1 MLDANTLI
9 GQKIGRYLVEEHI
22 AQGGMANVYRAT
34 DTDLDRQVALK
45 IMLPELARDKQFVDR
60 FRREAQAVARL
71 NHPNIVTI
79 FDASLDPQPHLVMPY
94 VGSHNLRREMVVGWQ
109 KRRIDWQHVVGVALQ
124 ISEALAHVHKH
135 ARAIHGDL
143 KPENVLVC
151 HVGLPEQEV
160 VLTDFGLAQL
170 LTRPTGE
177 IGGTPAYLSPEQV
190 LGEPI
195 DGRSDL
201 YALGVIMY
209 EWLANGRLPIPA
221 RSLEDARRLHPSH
234 QPTELDGPINNELKA
249 IIMKLLAKEPPN
261 RYKDAATVHQAL
273 QGLYKPPSARKSFPS
288 PQPNGSSEISLPA
301 HKPAGNFLA
310 ISEYLPLYQPLTP
323 KQSQFIIGSDP
334 IACDLT
340 LAGDDVAAKHARLRK
355 VDLEWHIE
363 PLGQQIIYVD
373 DQAISKEAVPLTPDK
388 KVKIGSHFLQ
398 LHLDE
403 NETSGIYRPF
413 YLSPTHM
420 VADPGD
426 TATAE
431 VVIRN
436 GGQYRAYYHIALSG
450 VAETAVSWFNI
461 PNDGIPLGANESGTL
476 HIQATVPP
484 NAEKGIYPFKVQLKP
499 LASNE
504 PEREIEGQLDVNT
517 ADKFSITIQPTVLAP
532 QQKSW
537 ITITNEGNREQA
549 FHLTLSDEEEELYF
563 KIIDQPE
570 VKAPRPGQTAV
581 SRSAKSSSATPSSAT
596 LSNLPTIPPILR
608 RIPYISTL
616 LRTLSNNPLSRWLRQ
631 LRQGTRQVQGL
642 ANQLPQRTEATTT
655 EATTTPQPAQTV
667 DPQLTGWKGKI
678 QHHLPNVPAK
688 GKIEVGFMVESRR
701 RPWISRADKE
711 HAFTIGVVAS
721 HAEPASQFRAA
732 TLVVP
737 PQVSSRSV
745 MIVTILLFLLAA
757 ILLTSQGIT
766 RRNSY
771 LPIRE
776 AALTWAAEDMDDDT
790 TPNAAEVVART
801 DPRVKVTVTSTA
813 VSTATTPVPPAAV
826 TTPAPDGTTTA
837 VSPTPVLQLTSEG
850 TYDGYLQAFPVA
862 ITTTHD
868 GETLI
873 VGDDAAN
880 GIIRAIISFDTSAI
894 TPATTDLTGVS
905 LFLWLVPPDAEA
917 EVAPTTAP
925 GAVLAKLGSY
935 LNVDM
940 APGGFGFVP
949 DLEPRDFNAPVAPP
963 NLQIVRQAR
972 NFPNQSGQIRLN
984 FSDNAPVVLD
994 AIKNH
999 DVVQFRLYLELPTNE
1014 NEQAEQLH
1022 FFSGEAAD
1030 EEKRPFLQFT
1040 YGN

>member
-1 MLDANTLI
+1 MTLQN
-9 GQKIGRYLVEEHI
+9 GTLFAKRYRIKETSI
-22 AQGGMANVYRAT
+22 QPGGTGYVYRVH
-34 DTDLDRQVALK
+34 DEHLDRIVALK
-45 IMLPELARDKQFVDR
+45 VVHAELARQETVRQQFLA
-60 FRREAQAVARL
+60 EARLLAKL

-94 VGSHNLRREMVVGWQ
+94 AGSHNLRREMVEGWQ

-124 ISEALAHVHKH
+124 ISKALGYVHQQ
-135 ARAIHGDL
+135 ANVIHGDL
-143 KPENVLVC
+143 KPENVLVR

-177 IGGTPAYLSPEQV
+177 MGGTPAYLSPEQV

-249 IIMKLLAKEPPN
+249 IIMKLLAKDPAN

-476 HIQATVPP
+476 HIQATIPP
-484 NAEKGIYPFKVQLKP
+484 DAEKGIYPFKVQLKP

-581 SRSAKSSSATPSSAT
+581 SRSAKPSSATPSSAT
-596 LSNLPTIPPILR
+596 LPDLPTIPPILR

-757 ILLTSQGIT
+757 TLLTSQGIT

-801 DPRVKVTVTSTA
+801 DPRVKVTVTPTA

-826 TTPAPDGTTTA
+826 TTPVPDGTTTA

-917 EVAPTTAP
+917 EAAPNAAP
-925 GAVLAKLGSY
+925 GAVITDLGNY